1 MIKCE
6 ENIMTRS
13 APFVVMSCLATR
25 GKRKIDSSKG
35 GAEPHRLTMT
45 YVTESSVR
53 INHAEY

>member
-1 MIKCE
+1 
-6 ENIMTRS
+6 MTRS